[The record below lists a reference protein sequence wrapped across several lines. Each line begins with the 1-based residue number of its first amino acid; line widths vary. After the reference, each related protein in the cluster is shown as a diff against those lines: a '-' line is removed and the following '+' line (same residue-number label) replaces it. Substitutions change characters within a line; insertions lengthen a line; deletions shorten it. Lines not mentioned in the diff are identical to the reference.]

1 MTPEAWQLANLTAL
15 LAAGFQLNEDRMKQ
29 LDWVGEPPPKK
40 FKDIRNTQDAV
51 AEEKARLC
59 KAIGDVCNYRLPE
72 SVKAGS
78 VNAVREWKKARE
90 ESMKVAGNKRASVN
104 ELSAA
109 LSNMGRFK

>member
-1 MTPEAWQLANLTAL
+1 MTPESWQLSNLPAL

-29 LDWVGEPPPKK
+29 LDWVGEPPPTK

-51 AEEKARLC
+51 AEEKAGLC
-59 KAIGDVCNYRLPE
+59 KLIGEACNRLPQ
-72 SVKAGS
+72 SVKVGS

-104 ELSAA
+104 ELTAA
-109 LSNMGRFK
+109 LSNMERFK